1 MKKIL
6 AFIICVVLICAMP
19 LAISAEEALPEAA
32 PETPETTDI
41 FDEITP
47 ESILNWCYEHWEEIS
62 VAVTTLLAL
71 IYQMRR
77 IAAQGKEIRI
87 LNNNSI
93 AIAEKS
99 EAAISS
105 SALKVE
111 QLSDEVKTY
120 KDAIASLLEEIRN
133 SDEEKKAYK
142 AILDEVHTHLKTAKL
157 ANVELADE
165 VAELLVLANIPNS
178 KKEELYARH
187 LKAVHEIADADIVEV
202 KEDDGLEA

>member
-6 AFIICVVLICAMP
+6 AFIICIVLICAMP
-19 LAISAEEALPEAA
+19 LAISAEEELPEAV
-32 PETPETTDI
+32 PDTSETTDI

-142 AILDEVHTHLKTAKL
+142 AILDEVHTHLKTAKR

>member
-1 MKKIL
+1 MKRIL
-6 AFIICVVLICAMP
+6 GFIVAIVLMCAMP
-19 LAISAEEALPEAA
+19 LAICAEEITPEATT
-32 PETPETTDI
+32 ETEGDI
-41 FDEITP
+41 FDTITP

-77 IAAQGKEIRI
+77 IAAQSKEIRI
-87 LNNNSI
+87 LNNNAV
-93 AIAEKS
+93 AIAEKN
-99 EAAISS
+99 EAAMSA
-105 SALKVE
+105 SALLVQ

-120 KDAIASLLEEIRN
+120 KDAIATLLEEIRSN
-133 SDEEKKAYK
+133 DEEKKAYK
-142 AILDEVHTHLKTAKL
+142 TVLDEVHTHLKTAKL

-165 VAELLVLANIPNS
+165 LAELLVLANIPNS

-187 LKAVHEIADADIVEV
+187 LKAVHDIADADIVEV

>member
-1 MKKIL
+1 MKRIL
-6 AFIICVVLICAMP
+6 GFIVAIVLMCAMP
-19 LAISAEEALPEAA
+19 LAICAEEITPEATT
-32 PETPETTDI
+32 ETEGDI
-41 FDEITP
+41 FDTITP
-47 ESILNWCYEHWEEIS
+47 ESILNWCYEHLEEI
-62 VAVTTLLAL
+62 VVTASTLVAL
-71 IYQMRR
+71 IYQLRR
-77 IAAQGKEIRI
+77 IAAQSKEIRI
-87 LNNNSI
+87 LNNNAV
-93 AIAEKS
+93 AIAEKNE
-99 EAAISS
+99 EALSS

-120 KDAIASLLEEIRN
+120 KDAIFSLIEEIRN

-187 LKAVHEIADADIVEV
+187 LKAVHDIADADIVEV
-202 KEDDGLEA
+202 KEDDGLKA